1 MNLSNLKVLANAKT
15 TKILAKVKRYS
26 PEIMIAG
33 GIVCVVAGTVEACK
47 ATIKAE
53 EVLDKHNHDIEVIR
67 EAKAN
72 LDDGTFPATV
82 YSEEDYKKD
91 VAITYA
97 KTTVNLVKTYSKA
110 IILTGTGIGLFL
122 TAHNVMSKRAMAL
135 ATAYNLLEN
144 EFKNYR
150 DNVVN
155 EFGEEVDKK
164 LRYSLFDNKEETEE
178 NNENE
183 NENVKEKPNKK
194 DTLGYS
200 DYAKCFDESNVN
212 WKKNAELNLIF
223 LKAQE
228 RYAND
233 KLEAQGF
240 IFLNDVYELLD
251 IPKTKV
257 GQLVGWMRNSEN
269 GDGYVDFN
277 IYDIYND
284 AKRSFVN
291 GGEPR
296 IWLDFNVDGVI
307 YDKI

>member
-15 TKILAKVKRYS
+15 AKILAKVKRYS

-53 EVLDKHNHDIEVIR
+53 EVLDKHNHDISVIK

-72 LDDGTFPATV
+72 LDDGAFPATV

-91 VAITYA
+91 IAITYT
-97 KTTVNLVKTYSKA
+97 KTSLNLVKTYSKA
-110 IILTGTGIGLFL
+110 IVLTGTGICLFL
-122 TAHNVMSKRAMAL
+122 TAHNIMSKRTAAL
-135 ATAYNLLEN
+135 ATAYNILDN
-144 EFKNYR
+144 EFKKYR
-150 DNVVN
+150 ENVIN
-155 EFGEEVDKK
+155 EFGEEIDKK
-164 LRYSLFDNKEETEE
+164 LRYSLSDKEETAEKEPEE
-178 NNENE
+178 A
-183 NENVKEKPNKK
+183 KPNTKK
-194 DTLGYS
+194 NILGYS
-200 DYAKCFDESNVN
+200 DYAKCFDESNIN

-251 IPKTKV
+251 IPKTKI
-257 GQLVGWMRNSEN
+257 GQLVGWMKNSDN

>member
-1 MNLSNLKVLANAKT
+1 MNLSNLKVLASAKT
-15 TKILAKVKRYS
+15 AKILAKVKRYS

-53 EVLDKHNHDIEVIR
+53 EVLDKHNHDISVIK

-72 LDDGTFPATV
+72 LDDGAFPATV

-91 VAITYA
+91 IAITYT
-97 KTTVNLVKTYSKA
+97 KTSLNLVKTYSKA
-110 IILTGTGIGLFL
+110 IVLTGTGICLFL
-122 TAHNVMSKRAMAL
+122 TAHNIMSKRTAAL
-135 ATAYNLLEN
+135 ATAYNILDN
-144 EFKNYR
+144 EFKKYR
-150 DNVVN
+150 ENVIN
-155 EFGEEVDKK
+155 EFGEEIDKK
-164 LRYSLFDNKEETEE
+164 LRYSLSDKEETAEKEPEE
-178 NNENE
+178 A
-183 NENVKEKPNKK
+183 KPNTKK
-194 DTLGYS
+194 NILGYS
-200 DYAKCFDESNVN
+200 DYAKCFDESNIN

-251 IPKTKV
+251 IPKTKI
-257 GQLVGWMRNSEN
+257 GQLVGWMKNSDN

>member
-15 TKILAKVKRYS
+15 AKILAKVKRYS

-53 EVLDKHNHDIEVIR
+53 EVLDKHNHDIETIKK
-67 EAKAN
+67 AKAN

-91 VAITYA
+91 IAITYT
-97 KTTVNLVKTYSKA
+97 KTSLNLVKTYSKA
-110 IILTGTGIGLFL
+110 IVLTGTGICLFL
-122 TAHNVMSKRAMAL
+122 TAHNIMSKRTAAL
-135 ATAYNLLEN
+135 ATAYNILDN
-144 EFKNYR
+144 EFKKYR
-150 DNVVN
+150 ENVIN
-155 EFGEEVDKK
+155 EFGEEIDKK
-164 LRYSLFDNKEETEE
+164 LRYSLSDKEETAEKESEE
-178 NNENE
+178 A
-183 NENVKEKPNKK
+183 KPNTKK
-194 DTLGYS
+194 NILGYS
-200 DYAKCFDESNVN
+200 DYAKCFDESNIN

-251 IPKTKV
+251 IPKTKI
-257 GQLVGWMRNSEN
+257 GQLVGWMKNSDN

>member
-15 TKILAKVKRYS
+15 AKILAKVKRYS

-53 EVLDKHNHDIEVIR
+53 EVLDKHNHDISVIK

-72 LDDGTFPATV
+72 LDDGAFPATV

-91 VAITYA
+91 IAITYT
-97 KTTVNLVKTYSKA
+97 KTSLNLVKTYSKA
-110 IILTGTGIGLFL
+110 IVLTGTGICLFL
-122 TAHNVMSKRAMAL
+122 TAHNIMSKRTAAL
-135 ATAYNLLEN
+135 ATAYNILDS
-144 EFKNYR
+144 EFKKYR
-150 DNVVN
+150 ENVIN
-155 EFGEEVDKK
+155 EFGEEIDKK
-164 LRYSLFDNKEETEE
+164 LRYSLSDKEETAEKEPEE
-178 NNENE
+178 A
-183 NENVKEKPNKK
+183 KPNTKK
-194 DTLGYS
+194 NILGYS
-200 DYAKCFDESNVN
+200 DYAKCFDESNIN

-251 IPKTKV
+251 IPKTKI
-257 GQLVGWMRNSEN
+257 GQLVGWMKNSDN

>member
-15 TKILAKVKRYS
+15 AKILAKVKRYS

-53 EVLDKHNHDIEVIR
+53 EVLDKHNHDISVIK

-91 VAITYA
+91 IAITYT
-97 KTTVNLVKTYSKA
+97 KTSLNLVKTYSKA
-110 IILTGTGIGLFL
+110 IVLTGTGICLFL
-122 TAHNVMSKRAMAL
+122 TAHNIMSKRTAAL
-135 ATAYNLLEN
+135 ATAYNILDN
-144 EFKNYR
+144 EFKKYR
-150 DNVVN
+150 ENVIN
-155 EFGEEVDKK
+155 EFGEEIDKK
-164 LRYSLFDNKEETEE
+164 LRYSLSDKEETAEKEPEE
-178 NNENE
+178 A
-183 NENVKEKPNKK
+183 KPNTKK
-194 DTLGYS
+194 NILGYS
-200 DYAKCFDESNVN
+200 DYAKCFDESNIN

-251 IPKTKV
+251 IPKTKI
-257 GQLVGWMRNSEN
+257 GQLVGWMKNSDN